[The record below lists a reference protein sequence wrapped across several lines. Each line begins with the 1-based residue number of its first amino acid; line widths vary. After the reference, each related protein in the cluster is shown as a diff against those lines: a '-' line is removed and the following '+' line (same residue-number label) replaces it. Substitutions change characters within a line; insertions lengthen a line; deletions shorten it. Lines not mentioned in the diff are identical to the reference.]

1 MDFNVM
7 NAKPLPASSS
17 VVIIGGGII
26 GASISYHLAH
36 LGIDCVLLERR
47 QLASGTTWHAAGIVG
62 QLRESKAQTE
72 LAQYTTKLFRS
83 LEEETGQATGYKQN
97 GSINVALNP
106 IRLELIKRNIS
117 HAGRMGVDARFLT
130 PEALAELWPMI
141 NLEGV
146 LGASFVPSNGQVN
159 PLDVTQALAKGARQK
174 GARIFENTKVSKVVT
189 RDGKVVAVETDR
201 GAIATTKVVLAAGM
215 WTHKFAKD
223 LGIAVPLQA
232 AEHFYLVT
240 EAIPGLPKTLPIMT
254 VADERS
260 YWKEDAGKLLVGGF
274 EAKGK
279 AWAPEDGIPSTFEF
293 DSLPFD
299 MEHVEPI
306 LEQAFA
312 RVPRLAEAGIQ
323 LFFNGPESFTPDGR
337 AILGPTA
344 EIEGLYV
351 ATGMNSNG
359 ILNSGGVGRIMAGW
373 IKNAMPEKSML
384 SMHVRRF
391 LPFQSNDA
399 YVRER
404 VTESIGMHMT
414 LHWPGHHMHTARG
427 IRRVSLHDKLKAAG
441 AVFGERVGWEVPM
454 WFGEKHGAQWPLEP
468 SIGYQ
473 EWFPDVQA
481 ECLAVKERVGLCD
494 MSMYAKIGV
503 HGVDAVKLLNRV
515 SCAEMDVLP
524 GTSVYSPFLND
535 RGGIEADVTITRLAT
550 DRYIVLSGHPQQVRD
565 AAILRDAILPG
576 ENVVITDET
585 SAYSL
590 LAINGPQSRE
600 VLQALSS
607 DDLSAEALPF
617 AAAKMI
623 DLAYARVI
631 LIRRSFFGELGFE
644 LLVPTE
650 FTQHV
655 YEALIGEGA
664 KYRLKHVG
672 LLAMNHCRIEKGFR
686 HFGHDI
692 AEEDTPLEAGF
703 GFAIAWKKPGGFTGF
718 DALSRQREKG
728 GAPAFRLVQIA
739 LTRST
744 LEAGPFL
751 IHNEPIWR
759 GDQIVGHVTSGG
771 WGFRVGRSL
780 GIASLHHELGV
791 SKSWLETG
799 GFEVEIAGIRHPIET
814 SLTGFY
820 DPAGVRMRG

>member
-1 MDFNVM
+1 MTSV
-7 NAKPLPASSS
+7 KQLPESAA

-26 GASISYHLAH
+26 GASISYHLAN
-36 LGIDCVLLERR
+36 LGIESVLIERR

-62 QLRESKAQTE
+62 QLRDSKAQTE

-106 IRLELIKRNIS
+106 IRLELLKRNIS

-130 PEALAELWPMI
+130 PEALAEIWPMI
-141 NLEGV
+141 NLDGV

-159 PLDVTQALAKGARQK
+159 PLDVTQALAKGAKQK
-174 GARIFENTKVSKVVT
+174 GARIFENTRVLNVAT
-189 RDGKVVAVETDR
+189 RDGKIVAVETDR
-201 GAIATTKVVLAAGM
+201 GVIATKTVVLAAGM

-254 VADERS
+254 VADERT

-279 AWAPEDGIPSTFEF
+279 AWAPEGGVPADFEF

-299 MEHVEPI
+299 MENVEPI

-337 AILGPTA
+337 PILGPTA
-344 EIEGLYV
+344 EIKGLYV
-351 ATGMNSNG
+351 AAGMNSNG
-359 ILNSGGVGRIMAGW
+359 ILNSGGVGRIMASW
-373 IKNAMPEKSML
+373 IKDGMPEKSML
-384 SMHVRRF
+384 GMHVRRF

-414 LHWPGHHMHTARG
+414 LHWPGHHVHTARG
-427 IRRVSLHDKLKAAG
+427 LRRVALHDKLAYSG

-454 WFGEKHGAQWPLEP
+454 WFGLKHGAAWPAEP

-473 EWFPDVQA
+473 DWFPDVQE
-481 ECLAVKERVGLCD
+481 ECLAVQETAGLCD

-503 HGVDAVKLLNRV
+503 HGIDAVKLLNRV
-515 SCAEMDVLP
+515 SCAEMDVAP
-524 GTSVYSPFLND
+524 GTSVYAPFLNE
-535 RGGIEADVTITRLAT
+535 RGGIEADVTATRLAT
-550 DRYIVLSGHPQQVRD
+550 DRFIILSGHPQQFRD
-565 AAILRDAILPG
+565 AAFLRDAILPG

-585 SAYSL
+585 SAFSL
-590 LAINGPQSRE
+590 LGINGPRARHI
-600 VLQALSS
+600 LQALSG
-607 DDLSAEALPF
+607 DDLSAEAFPF
-617 AAAKMI
+617 AKAKMI
-623 DLAYARVI
+623 DLAYARVTV
-631 LIRRSFFGELGFE
+631 IRRSFFGELGFE
-644 LLVPTE
+644 LLIPTE

-655 YEALIGEGA
+655 YEALIKEGEKCGL
-664 KYRLKHVG
+664 RHVG

-703 GFAIAWKKPGGFTGF
+703 GFAIAWEKPGGFTGL
-718 DALSRQREKG
+718 DALRRQRAQG
-728 GAPAFRLVQIA
+728 GATAYRLVQIA
-739 LTRST
+739 LIESTR
-744 LEAGPFL
+744 EAGPFL
-751 IHNEPIWR
+751 IHNEPIWKD
-759 GDQIVGHVTSGG
+759 GHIVGHVTSGA
-771 WGFRVGRSL
+771 WGFRVQRSL
-780 GIASLHHELGV
+780 GIASLHHASGV
-791 SKSWLETG
+791 SKSWLEAG
-799 GFEVEIAGIRHPIET
+799 GFEVEVAGIRHPIEARL
-814 SLTGFY
+814 SGFY
-820 DPAGVRMRG
+820 DPTGVRMRG